1 MANRDRDK
9 DPLDLESPLGLADEP
24 ITRSSSDHLP
34 DDSTPESRRRR
45 ARALG
50 EDGVERPH
58 STGLGDMNVDP
69 DGAAGID
76 MGYGGE
82 GTDIKRSR

>member
-1 MANRDRDK
+1 MNKRDRDT
-9 DPLDLESPLGLADEP
+9 DLESPLGIADEP
-24 ITRSSSDHLP
+24 IVTTPSDHLEGGDP
-34 DDSTPESRRRR
+34 STRRGR

-50 EDGVERPH
+50 EDGIERTH
-58 STGLGDMNVDP
+58 TGTDINVDP

-82 GTDIKRSR
+82 GTDVKPSR

>member
-1 MANRDRDK
+1 MKKPDTERHDLD
-9 DPLDLESPLGLADEP
+9 DPLGIAHAPVARDPSIHAENDE
-24 ITRSSSDHLP
+24 T
-34 DDSTPESRRRR
+34 SRRRR
-45 ARALG
+45 RERALG
-50 EDGVERPH
+50 SDDTEPA
-58 STGLGDMNVDP
+58 TGLGDRNTDL

>member
-1 MANRDRDK
+1 MDNRDK
-9 DPLDLESPLGLADEP
+9 DSLDLESPLGLADEP
-24 ITRSSSDHLP
+24 ITKTEADHLP
-34 DDSTPESRRRR
+34 QGSDPSSRRRR

-50 EDGVERPH
+50 EDGIERQ
-58 STGLGDMNVDP
+58 STGLGDTNVDP

-82 GTDIKRSR
+82 GTDVKPSR

>member
-1 MANRDRDK
+1 MADKNRDDQIDLANPLGIADAPIVK
-9 DPLDLESPLGLADEP
+9 NEADHVEGSTDPLK
-24 ITRSSSDHLP
+24 
-34 DDSTPESRRRR
+34 RRKR

-50 EDGVERPH
+50 EDGIERE
-58 STGLGDMNVDP
+58 SSGMGDVNVDP

-82 GTDIKRSR
+82 GTDVTTRRR

>member
-1 MANRDRDK
+1 MKKPDTDRNDLD
-9 DPLDLESPLGLADEP
+9 DPLGIARTPVAPDPSIHAEDDEA
-24 ITRSSSDHLP
+24 
-34 DDSTPESRRRR
+34 SRRRR
-45 ARALG
+45 RERALSSDN
-50 EDGVERPH
+50 EEPA
-58 STGLGDMNVDP
+58 TGLGDRNTDL

>member
-1 MANRDRDK
+1 MAKRDRK
-9 DPLDLESPLGLADEP
+9 KHGDLESPLGLADEP
-24 ITRSSSDHLP
+24 ITRSSSDHIP
-34 DDSTPESRRRR
+34 DDGTPESRRRR
-45 ARALG
+45 TRALG
-50 EDGVERPH
+50 EDGIDRQ
-58 STGLGDMNVDP
+58 STGLGDRNVDP

>member
-1 MANRDRDK
+1 MKRDDDMDRN
-9 DPLDLESPLGLADEP
+9 DLESPLGLADEP
-24 ITRSSSDHLP
+24 ISKTSSDHIENSGDP
-34 DDSTPESRRRR
+34 MSRRRR

-50 EDGVERPH
+50 EDGIDRQ
-58 STGLGDMNVDP
+58 SSGLGDTNVDP

>member
-1 MANRDRDK
+1 MKKPERDRTDLA
-9 DPLDLESPLGLADEP
+9 DPLGIAQASVSPDPSIHAENDVVS
-24 ITRSSSDHLP
+24 RK
-34 DDSTPESRRRR
+34 RRRE
-45 ARALG
+45 RALG
-50 EDGVERPH
+50 SDEEEPA
-58 STGLGDMNVDP
+58 TGLDDRNTDL